1 MATRSRRRI
10 WSVVL
15 SVQASLTAL
24 GLRGIDARQQ
34 TLLRGG

>member
-15 SVQASLTAL
+15 SVGASLAAL
-24 GLRGIDARQQ
+24 GLRGIEDKRQA
-34 TLLRGG
+34 LLRGG